1 MDEGRKIVLAFLIG
15 GAIGAFVSYKITVKK
30 AMDEF
35 EEFTEDI
42 ETTLKDGLQ
51 DSRRIIQMQK
61 YELVNRPDRP
71 AGVYAKPT
79 GRRSV
84 NYSKCNCEENDASI
98 RVITQ
103 EEFMSGMPLFEK
115 ISLSLYNDGIL
126 VDESSAIA
134 EIDMEDVLGI
144 DNLNFDVVT
153 TVYIRNLRLKADYEI
168 NRELENYFPDVPS
181 TEVEE
186 TEQKGE
192 IVEFNDDGKPKRKR
206 RS

>member
-1 MDEGRKIVLAFLIG
+1 MDERAKIVLAFLIG
-15 GAIGAFVSYKITVKK
+15 GGIGAFIGHKIATKNMKEEFVEYYEEVEK
-30 AMDEF
+30 DF
-35 EEFTEDI
+35 EE
-42 ETTLKDGLQ
+42 LKERTQ
-51 DSRRIIQMQK
+51 PYAQAP
-61 YELVNRPDRP
+61 NRPV
-71 AGVYAKPT
+71 GVYNHPTRKP
-79 GRRSV
+79 V
-84 NYSKCNCEENDASI
+84 NYSKTSEVETSSI
-98 RVITQ
+98 QVITQ

-134 EIDMEDVLGI
+134 EMDMDGVLGI
-144 DNLNFDVVT
+144 DNLNFDTVT